1 MSLKANRQLFGTPFV
16 YYMPNT
22 VQKRKYGSMEILR
35 YGRK

>member
-1 MSLKANRQLFGTPFV
+1 MSPNANRQLFGTPFV

-22 VQKRKYGSMEILR
+22 VQKRKYGRMEILR

>member
-1 MSLKANRQLFGTPFV
+1 MSPKVNRQLFGTPFV